1 MITVVFD
8 MFVYLFV
15 ERSCPCKVA
24 DIVYTKKIK
33 EKKER
38 GGGGYFFKPR
48 SFMDG
53 LLNFSVQSIK

>member
-33 EKKER
+33 EKKGER
-38 GGGGYFFKPR
+38 RWGIFF
-48 SFMDG
+48 
-53 LLNFSVQSIK
+53 

>member
-38 GGGGYFFKPR
+38 GGGGYFL
-48 SFMDG
+48 SQGVLWMDF
-53 LLNFSVQSIK
+53 LISLSNL

>member
-24 DIVYTKKIK
+24 DIVYTKKM
-33 EKKER
+33 KKRREEV
-38 GGGGYFFKPR
+38 GDIF
-48 SFMDG
+48 
-53 LLNFSVQSIK
+53 